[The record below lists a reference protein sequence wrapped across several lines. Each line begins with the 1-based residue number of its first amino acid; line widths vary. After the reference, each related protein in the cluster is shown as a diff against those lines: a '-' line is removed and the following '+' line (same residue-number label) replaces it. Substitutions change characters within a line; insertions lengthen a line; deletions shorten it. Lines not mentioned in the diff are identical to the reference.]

1 MSDPPISR
9 RDLFVRSRDVGGLA
23 AFATLLACQAEA
35 KGEGRADEAA
45 GAQGPGAARPGAP
58 DVYTS
63 IGVRPFINARGTYTI
78 LSGSTMLPEVRAAMD
93 QASRQYVHLDELT
106 EAIGQR
112 LAALTSAEW
121 GLVTSGCAAAL
132 THATAACVAGGNPD
146 LHVRIPDLRGFPKDE
161 VVIPKHSRNVY
172 DAAIRAVGVRVVE
185 ASTLEEFDA
194 ALGPRTAMVYV
205 LAGPEADRSELNVA
219 ALAPLTRPR
228 GVPILVDAAAE
239 ILTIPNVHL
248 QNGATLVGYSG
259 GKCLRGPQ
267 TAGLLLG
274 RKDLLKAAWV
284 HSAPHHGF
292 GRAMKVGKEEA
303 VGMLAAVEQWVRRDH
318 DAEWARWTSWLDLI
332 ANRVKSVTAIGLTIE
347 IVQPAGLSNR
357 TPTLR
362 ILWDRTKL
370 PVPGSLV
377 AQWLFDPEQAAGQ
390 HRISLF
396 PARGED
402 DNRTGVS
409 ITPYMLAP
417 GDAEIIAERLYRVLS
432 GTDVH
437 DHRPPPA
444 APLADLTGTWTV
456 RINYAASQ
464 ATHVLRLRQRD
475 NTIDGSHQGDFISRE
490 LTGTIDARELNLQ
503 STYGEEHGDAL
514 NYRFNGTVDGDTMT
528 GTLDMG
534 EYLKA
539 TWSASRRERSS

>member
-1 MSDPPISR
+1 MHDVSISR
-9 RDLFVRSRDVGGLA
+9 RDLLLRSRDAGGLA
-23 AFATLLACQAEA
+23 ALATLLACHAEA
-35 KGEGRADEAA
+35 KGEGRADDAA
-45 GAQGPGAARPGAP
+45 AAQAPGAP
-58 DVYTS
+58 SPGLRDVYTS

-112 LAALTSAEW
+112 LATLTSAEW

-172 DAAIRAVGVRVVE
+172 DAAIRAVGLRVIE
-185 ASTLEEFDA
+185 ASTLAEFEA

-205 LAGPEADRSELNVA
+205 LAGPAADASELTVA
-219 ALAPLTRPR
+219 AMAPLTRPR
-228 GVPILVDAAAE
+228 AVPILVDAAAE

-274 RKDLLKAAWV
+274 RKDLVKAAWV

-292 GRAMKVGKEEA
+292 ARGMKVGKEEA
-303 VGMLAAVEQWVRRDH
+303 IGMLAAVEQWVRRDH
-318 DAEWARWTSWLDLI
+318 DAEWRHWTAWLEEI
-332 ANRVKSVTAIGLTIE
+332 AQRVKTVDGIGLTTE

-362 ILWDRTKL
+362 ILWDRQALGAT
-370 PVPGSLV
+370 GEAV
-377 AQWLFDPEQAAGQ
+377 AQTLFQSEP
-390 HRISLF
+390 RISLF
-396 PARGED
+396 PARGD
-402 DNRTGVS
+402 RDGRTGVS

-417 GDAEIIAERLYRVLS
+417 GDAAVISNRLHALLS
-432 GTDVH
+432 RKPSNGAYAPSPAGPAVADV
-437 DHRPPPA
+437 
-444 APLADLTGTWTV
+444 TGAWTV

-464 ATHVLRLRQRD
+464 ATHMLHLRQRG
-475 NTIDGSHQGDFISRE
+475 NTIDGSHQGEFISRE
-490 LTGTIDARELNLQ
+490 LTGTIDAHEVYVR
-503 STYGEEHGDAL
+503 SFYGEEHGDAL
-514 NYRFNGTVDGDTMT
+514 NYQFRGTIDGDTMA
-528 GTLDMG
+528 GSLDMG
-534 EYLKA
+534 EYLTA
-539 TWSASRRERSS
+539 TWSATRRERSS

>member
-1 MSDPPISR
+1 MHDGSISR
-9 RDLFVRSRDVGGLA
+9 RDLLLRSRDVGGLA
-23 AFATLLACQAEA
+23 ALAALFADDAAAAQAV
-35 KGEGRADEAA
+35 
-45 GAQGPGAARPGAP
+45 GAPSPGAP

-78 LSGSTMLPEVRAAMD
+78 LSGSTMLPQVRAAMD

-106 EAIGQR
+106 EAIGER
-112 LAALTSAEW
+112 LATLTSAEW

-172 DAAIRAVGVRVVE
+172 DAAIRAVGLRVVE
-185 ASTLEEFDA
+185 AATLAEFEA
-194 ALGPRTAMVYV
+194 ALGPRTALVYV

-274 RKDLLKAAWV
+274 RKDLVRAAWV

-292 GRAMKVGKEEA
+292 ARSMKVGKEEA
-303 VGMLAAVEQWVRRDH
+303 IGMLAAVEQWVRRDH
-318 DAEWARWTSWLDLI
+318 DAEWRQWTAWLEEI
-332 ANRVKSVTAIGLTIE
+332 AQRVKTVDGIELSTE

-357 TPTLR
+357 TPTLK
-362 ILWDRTKL
+362 ILWDRKALGAT
-370 PVPGSLV
+370 GEGV
-377 AQWLFDPEQAAGQ
+377 AHQLFRSEP
-390 HRISLF
+390 RISLF
-396 PARGED
+396 PARGDRDE
-402 DNRTGVS
+402 RTGVS

-417 GDAEIIAERLYRVLS
+417 GDAAIIADRLHRRLS
-432 GTDVH
+432 SLSARGHWHPT
-437 DHRPPPA
+437 PPSQHA
-444 APLADLTGTWTV
+444 IDITGTWTARV
-456 RINYAASQ
+456 KYAASES
-464 ATHVLRLRQRD
+464 THTLRLRQHD
-475 NTIDGSHQGDFISRE
+475 NTIDGTHEGDFISRE
-490 LTGTIDARELNLQ
+490 LTGTIDAREVSLH
-503 STYGEEHGDAL
+503 SFYGEEHGDAL
-514 NYRFNGTVDGDTMT
+514 NYRFSGTIDGDTMA
-528 GTLDMG
+528 GSLDMG

-539 TWSASRRERSS
+539 TWSATRRGRSS